1 MESFIQFL
9 INLPNNLIH
18 HRFLESTFS
27 TNNVSGL
34 LILFTLAAITDI
46 GVPVPF
52 VLDTILLFTSYE
64 VFIKHDPHFAPILL
78 IVAMLFLG
86 RQLGSGI
93 LYTIS
98 RLLGK
103 VFINWLK
110 CHFPSVG
117 NGLDSFKT
125 KLKSWGPVV
134 VMTGRLTPGL
144 LQATSVAAGAV
155 RLNYPQFALG
165 IALSSIVYD
174 GILVLLGFIVAN
186 TPLSRDP
193 NFTLWLLITLIVI
206 VVVLWPVIFFMVRR
220 NYKKQQPA
228 CDN

>member
-1 MESFIQFL
+1 MESFFNFL

-18 HRFLESTFS
+18 HRFLEGTFS
-27 TNNVSGL
+27 TNNISGL

-64 VFIKHDPHFAPILL
+64 VFVKGNPHYAPILL

-93 LYTIS
+93 LYSIS

-117 NGLDSFKT
+117 NRLDSFKT
-125 KLKSWGPVV
+125 RLQHWGPLVV
-134 VMTGRLTPGL
+134 ATGRLTPGL
-144 LQATSVAAGAV
+144 LQATSVTAGAV
-155 RLNYPQFALG
+155 RLNYSQFALG

-174 GILVLLGFIVAN
+174 GILVLLGFITAH

-193 NFTLWLLITLIVI
+193 NFTLWLLIALLVI
-206 VVVLWPVIFFMVRR
+206 VVILWPLLFILLRR
-220 NYKKQQPA
+220 SNKKQQSV
-228 CDN
+228 CDS